1 MVIISPDTDITL
13 DFLLPYLKKEAP
25 RNNLTVLVKDGSM
38 NRFEINIR
46 VCSVNIL
53 FVYVI
58 GIFLQSAC
66 G

>member
-1 MVIISPDTDITL
+1 MVIISSDTDITL
-13 DFLLPYLKKEAP
+13 DFLLSYLKKEAP
-25 RNNLTVLVKDGSM
+25 RNNLTDLVKDGTI

-46 VCSVNIL
+46 VRNVNIL

-58 GIFLQSAC
+58 GIFSQSAR